1 MRSYP
6 SSSSWRLSRLVLG
19 TSVVLLAMACSEPQF
34 SLPTAA
40 TDTDST
46 TTTATTTTD
55 TTGGPLTF
63 TGTLAL
69 RGQRFYSFT
78 VSTTRTV
85 RITLERLQTLTETP
99 STATLALGFGVPSG
113 TGCALSRSIAAA
125 ASEEPHFNESLAAGV
140 YCTQLADPGNLIE
153 PVEFSV
159 RIEFP

>member
-1 MRSYP
+1 MLSYP
-6 SSSSWRLSRLVLG
+6 SSSSWPLSRLVLG

-63 TGTLAL
+63 SGTLGAG
-69 RGQRFYSFT
+69 GQRFYSFT
-78 VSTTRTV
+78 VTTTRTV
-85 RITLERLQTLTETP
+85 RITLERLQTLTEIP
-99 STATLALGFGVPSG
+99 STATLALGLGVPSG
-113 TGCALSRSIAAA
+113 TGCALSSSVAAV
-125 ASEEPHFNESLAAGV
+125 ASEEPHFNESLTAGI
-140 YCTQLADPGNLIE
+140 YCTQLADLGNLIE
-153 PVEFSV
+153 AVEFSV